1 MLKWLENKNFS
12 SSYQYSL
19 YEKLSQLDDTSQN
32 ETNNTGANKKYLYTP
47 YSVSQR
53 DVSSSIDSKRS

>member
-19 YEKLSQLDDTSQN
+19 YEKLSQLDDTTQKV
-32 ETNNTGANKKYLYTP
+32 EINNTGANKKYLYTTLFCF
-47 YSVSQR
+47 
-53 DVSSSIDSKRS
+53 